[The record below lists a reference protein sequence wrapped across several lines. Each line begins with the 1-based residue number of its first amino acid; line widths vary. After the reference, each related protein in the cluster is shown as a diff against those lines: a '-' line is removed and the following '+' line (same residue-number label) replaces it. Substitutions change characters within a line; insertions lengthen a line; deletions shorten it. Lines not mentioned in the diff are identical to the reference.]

1 MSLYRELQRR
11 NVLRVAA
18 GYIAVAWL
26 ILQVMDTLSDA
37 FELTGEHMRVTVIV
51 LAVCFIPTLIISWA
65 FELTP
70 DGLKRDAEVE
80 RGTPAAKRSAKR
92 LDRLVMAALAIALAY
107 FVIDE
112 LFFETP
118 PLSLTEAE
126 RSIAVLPF
134 VNMSSDPE
142 QEFFSDGISEEML
155 NLLAQIPGLRVIS
168 RTSAF
173 QYKDT
178 DKEIPVIADELR
190 VAHVLEGSVRKAGNT
205 IRITAQLIHGPTD
218 AHVWSETWDREL
230 DDIFAIQDEI
240 AALVVSRLRVE
251 LVGEAPQVEGVD
263 PEAYVLYLEA
273 EHFMS
278 HGAPGMTRDETKAH
292 VTKLLERVL
301 EIEPDYVDAL
311 TAMSLNLWRQWDNTA
326 YRRLDDPLIL
336 RSEEMLD
343 RALAIDP
350 NDPSVL
356 AFGGYSRALQPGGT
370 ADAAT
375 LFARA
380 LASGP
385 TDEDALRLGLLF
397 ARSIGR
403 YEVGI
408 RIGEF
413 RTSRSPRCA
422 VCFYQLSQ
430 VYRDA
435 GMLDKAEEAGR
446 IAYALGYNLEFSIA
460 RTNLFQGDPAPLIAF
475 YRDDFDENWQSVSY
489 LAMALYSAGRI
500 EESDVWMAKMVET
513 YADRRPFEIAAAFA
527 WRGDADEAF
536 EWLERS
542 LVKDRADALFTIQSP
557 EFRPIHDDPRWDE
570 FLRKI
575 GRHPNQLA
583 EIRFDPKIPDF

>member
-1 MSLYRELQRR
+1 
-11 NVLRVAA
+11 
-18 GYIAVAWL
+18 
-26 ILQVMDTLSDA
+26 
-37 FELTGEHMRVTVIV
+37 
-51 LAVCFIPTLIISWA
+51 
-65 FELTP
+65 
-70 DGLKRDAEVE
+70 
-80 RGTPAAKRSAKR
+80 
-92 LDRLVMAALAIALAY
+92 MAALAIALAY

-112 LFFETP
+112 LFFETGAP
-118 PLSLTEAE
+118 LTEAD

-155 NLLAQIPGLRVIS
+155 NLLAKIPELRVIS

-173 QYKDT
+173 QYKNT

-190 VAHVLEGSVRKAGNT
+190 VAHVLEGSVRKAGDT

-230 DDIFAIQDEI
+230 NDIFAIQDEI
-240 AALVVSRLRVE
+240 AALVVNRLRVE
-251 LVGEAPQVEGVD
+251 LVGEAPHVQDVD

-273 EHFMS
+273 EYFMS
-278 HGAPGMTRDETKAH
+278 HGAPGMTRDETKVH
-292 VTKLLERVL
+292 VANILERVL

-326 YRRLDDPLIL
+326 DQRLDDPLIL
-336 RSEEMLD
+336 RSQEMLD

-356 AFGGYSRALQPGGT
+356 AFVGYGRALQPGGT

-380 LASGP
+380 LSSGP

-408 RIGEF
+408 TIGEF

-422 VCFYQLSQ
+422 MCFYQLSQ

-446 IAYALGYNLEFSIA
+446 IAHALGYNLEFSIA
-460 RTNLFQGDPAPLIAF
+460 RTNLFQGDPAPLIALF
-475 YRDDFDENWQSVSY
+475 QDDFEKGWQSVSY

-500 EESDVWMAKMVET
+500 EESDSWMAEMVET
-513 YADRRPFEIAAAFA
+513 FADRHPFEVAAAFA
-527 WRGDADEAF
+527 WRGEADEAF

-542 LVKDRADALFTIQSP
+542 MAADPHDVLFTIQNL

-575 GRHPNQLA
+575 ERHPDQLD
-583 EIRFDPKIPDF
+583 EIHFDPKIPGT